1 MHGDVDRSKVLSRRV
16 VALGVGKVVLF
27 STLIGRLYYLQVME
41 ADRYKML
48 SDENQFNIYPLA
60 PPRGHIIDR
69 IGVPLAVN
77 AQNFQAQIVL
87 ERARNLDRVL
97 DAVSAITP
105 LTDHDRQR
113 IRREVERRRRFI
125 PVTVCE
131 NLTWEQMARLQVN
144 APDLPGLVINQGLTR
159 NYPLKELGAHVLGYV
174 SAVTEDDLT
183 DDPILDLPGFRIG
196 KAGVERTHDLAL
208 RGRGGTTTVE
218 VNAVGRI
225 MKEHGRQEGE
235 PGTEV
240 RLALDIRLQRYAAER
255 LADNSGA
262 VVVMDIHTGE
272 VVLMASSPSFDPNAF
287 SRGLTGPEWKE
298 LITNPRSP
306 LTNKVIAGQY
316 APGSTFKMMV
326 ALAALEAGVAT
337 PDTRVSCPGFY
348 NLGNA
353 RFHCWKKGGH
363 GSLDMVN
370 GIMHS
375 CDVYFYEM
383 SHRVGIDRIAAM
395 SRRFGLGTRL
405 GIELANERPGLI
417 PDRRWKKANMRESWQ
432 AGETLV
438 AGIGQGFMLATPLQ
452 LCTMVARIANGGL
465 AVTPHLTIAPAD
477 PNLVPPSELA
487 SIGVSAKNLAIVRKG
502 MFSVSNVPGG
512 TAYGSRLVL
521 PGFMMSG
528 KTGTSQVRRISAQE
542 RATGVRKN
550 EDLPWLERDN
560 ALFVAYA
567 PEEDPRYAVAVV
579 VEHGGSGSKAAAPI
593 ARDIMTE
600 VLKLDP
606 ARGNPR
612 VAVDNRKES
621 GG

>member
-1 MHGDVDRSKVLSRRV
+1 MHGDVDRTRVLNRRV
-16 VALGVGKVVLF
+16 VFLGVGKAVLL
-27 STLIGRLYYLQVME
+27 STLIGRLYFLQVLE
-41 ADRYKML
+41 ADRYKLL

-60 PPRGHIIDR
+60 PPRGRIVDR
-69 IGVPLAVN
+69 LGTPLAVN
-77 AQNFQAQIVL
+77 AQNFQAQVVL
-87 ERARNLDRVL
+87 EVARDLNRVL
-97 DAVSAITP
+97 DAISAIYP
-105 LTDHDRQR
+105 LSEHDRQR
-113 IRREVERRRRFI
+113 IRREAEHRRRFM
-125 PVTVCE
+125 PVTVAE
-131 NLTWEQMARLQVN
+131 NLSWEQMARLQVN
-144 APDLPGLVINQGLTR
+144 APDLPGLVISQGLTR
-159 NYPLKELGAHVLGYV
+159 NYPLRELGAHILGYV
-174 SAVTEDDLT
+174 SSVSEDDES
-183 DDPILDLPGFRIG
+183 DDPLMDLPGFRIG

-208 RGRGGTTTVE
+208 RGRGGTYTVE

-225 MKEHGRQEGE
+225 MKEHDRQEGE
-235 PGTEV
+235 PGAEV
-240 RLALDIRLQRYAAER
+240 RLSLDIRLQKFAAER
-255 LADNSGA
+255 LGEESGA

-287 SRGLTGPEWKE
+287 SRGLNAQEWKD

-363 GSLDMVN
+363 GSLDMVS

-383 SHRVGIDRIAAM
+383 SHRVGIDRIADMA
-395 SRRFGLGTRL
+395 RRFGMGSRL
-405 GIELANERPGLI
+405 GIELPGERPGLI

-452 LCTMVARIANGGL
+452 LCTMVARIANGGF
-465 AVTPHLTIAPAD
+465 ATTPHLTIHPAD
-477 PNLVPPSELA
+477 PHLVKPSNLSTV
-487 SIGVSAKNLAIVRKG
+487 GVADKHLEVVRRG
-502 MFSVSNVPGG
+502 MYSVSNIPGG
-512 TAYGSRLVL
+512 TAYASRVML
-521 PGFMMSG
+521 PGLQMSG

-567 PEEDPRYAVAVV
+567 PESSPRYAIAVI

-606 ARGNPR
+606 AGENERIASR
-612 VAVDNRKES
+612 ERK
-621 GG
+621 GGEG